1 MKYLVWVFGALLLLS
16 FVFPN
21 GLPMPVKPNPP
32 AVTPAGPVTT
42 DPVIVKLLANA
53 TPADLAN
60 VNGIYSG
67 LKTVIE
73 RDNGALV
80 TTTEKWAL
88 LQANTLKLA
97 VEQVNK
103 YPGLDVAI
111 DNVFKEQVGT
121 MDVAAVNAD
130 MVKKLATACEIIA
143 NSAARR

>member
-1 MKYLVWVFGALLLLS
+1 MKYLVWVSGALLLLS
-16 FVFPN
+16 IAFPN
-21 GLPMPVKPNPP
+21 GVQLPVVKPPVVAP
-32 AVTPAGPVTT
+32 VGPVVT
-42 DPVIVKLLANA
+42 DPTIVKLLENA
-53 TPADLAN
+53 TAEDLAN

-73 RDNGALV
+73 RDNGSLV
-80 TTTEKWAL
+80 STTEKWAL

-111 DNVFKEQVGT
+111 DNVFRAQVGT
-121 MDVAAVNAD
+121 TDVAAVNAD
-130 MVKKLATACEIIA
+130 MVQKLATACEIIA

>member
-1 MKYLVWVFGALLLLS
+1 MKYVVWVFGALLLLS
-16 FVFPN
+16 FAFPN
-21 GLPMPVKPNPP
+21 GVTLP
-32 AVTPAGPVTT
+32 VTPKPPVVQPETPVVT
-42 DPVIVKLLANA
+42 DEAIVNVLADA
-53 TPADLAN
+53 TAEDRAR

-67 LKTVIE
+67 LKAVIE
-73 RDNGALV
+73 RDNGDLV

-111 DNVFKEQVGT
+111 DNVFKEQIGT
-121 MDVAAVNAD
+121 MDVATVNAD

>member
-1 MKYLVWVFGALLLLS
+1 MKYIVWVLGGLLLLS
-16 FVFPN
+16 FAFPN
-21 GLPMPVKPNPP
+21 GVTLPAKPTPVVKPD
-32 AVTPAGPVTT
+32 ASVVT
-42 DPVIVKLLANA
+42 DPAIVKLLADA
-53 TPADLAN
+53 SAEDRAN

-73 RDNGALV
+73 RDNGGLV
-80 TTTEKWAL
+80 TNTEKWAL
-88 LQANTLKLA
+88 LQANTLTLA

-111 DNVFKEQVGT
+111 DNVFKAQVGT
-121 MDVAAVNAD
+121 MDVASVNAD

>member
-1 MKYLVWVFGALLLLS
+1 MKYVVWVFGALLLLS

-21 GLPMPVKPNPP
+21 GVTLPVAPKPPVVQPE
-32 AVTPAGPVTT
+32 TPVVT
-42 DPVIVKLLANA
+42 DPTIVKLLADA
-53 TPADLAN
+53 TDADRAR

-111 DNVFKEQVGT
+111 DDVFKANIGT
-121 MDVAAVNAD
+121 MDVATVNAD

>member
-1 MKYLVWVFGALLLLS
+1 MKYMVWVLGGLLLLS
-16 FVFPN
+16 FAFPN
-21 GLPMPVKPNPP
+21 GVPLPPPRPV
-32 AVTPAGPVTT
+32 VTPDTPGVT
-42 DPVIVKLLANA
+42 DSAIVKLLTNA
-53 TPADLAN
+53 SAEDRAN

-111 DNVFKEQVGT
+111 DNVFRAQVGT
-121 MDVAAVNAD
+121 MDVASVNAD
-130 MVKKLATACEIIA
+130 VVKKLATACEIIA